1 MNIKKK
7 KFTKT
12 FLCFVDSI
20 YNSRIKDFLGDTSVF
35 GHLLFPSLIEQ
46 VKKFFLL
53 PISFETNKT
62 TSLRTPKYTGELISF
77 SVYFNLVTV

>member
-7 KFTKT
+7 QLTKT

-62 TSLRTPKYTGELISF
+62 
-77 SVYFNLVTV
+77 YFLKDP